1 MVRVSGMGGCTPEMD
16 NPVHWEVAYCGR
28 HSPEHRE
35 QKLAHSWAFQER
47 WREVTAKA
55 KIRQR
60 AFATLPTEQR
70 AREGRVL
77 DAWVAWQMRMWARE
91 RAGASCP

>member
-1 MVRVSGMGGCTPEMD
+1 MVTVAGMDPYVLWSVNRE
-16 NPVHWEVAYCGR
+16 R

-47 WREVTAKA
+47 WREVTAEA

-60 AFATLPTEQR
+60 AFATLPTGQR